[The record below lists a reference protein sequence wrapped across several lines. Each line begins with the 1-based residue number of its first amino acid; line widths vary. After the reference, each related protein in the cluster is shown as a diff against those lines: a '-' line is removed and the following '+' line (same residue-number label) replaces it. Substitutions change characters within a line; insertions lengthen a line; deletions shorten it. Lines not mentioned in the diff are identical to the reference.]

1 MDPLQEEK
9 LIRISTLILRQLQGR
24 LSVEDRAVLDC
35 WLNESAENRAIYA
48 RCLEGQ
54 VQRDAYI
61 RLEYFE
67 NHRDFESV
75 KHKFRFKSASP
86 KAAILK
92 RLWPYV
98 AAACVLVAA
107 IGGVWY
113 QQVAKHSAGD
123 VQRTAANDRLP
134 ASNQAVI
141 TLSDGRQYTLNQ
153 QENQVVIDSNGIRY
167 DDGRQVASIDAAVSA
182 KIETPRG
189 GTYDVTLPDGTLV
202 KLNAGTLLTY
212 PTVFAK
218 DRREVNLTGEA
229 YFEVAKRQGQP
240 FVVTTKNQQVAVL
253 GTHFNVRAYP
263 DAAVTKTTL
272 LEGKVRVKE
281 MLKGRVLL
289 LSPGDQAVRKGTELS
304 RHAVDV
310 QQELAWVYGRFNFD
324 GKSLREVMDELS
336 RWYAVDVVYKG
347 EIPDVSFFGGTFRT
361 SRLSSILKI
370 LKDQDLSYQ
379 LTDDGKLIIEK
390 IDPKGQKGGL

>member
-1 MDPLQEEK
+1 MDPLEEEK

-35 WLNESAENRAIYA
+35 WLDESAENRAIYV

-61 RLEYFE
+61 RLEHFE
-67 NHRDFESV
+67 NLRDFESV
-75 KHKFRFKSASP
+75 KHKFRFRRVSP
-86 KAAILK
+86 KTPVLK
-92 RLWPYV
+92 KLWPYV
-98 AAACVLVAA
+98 AAACVLVAMV
-107 IGGVWY
+107 GVWY
-113 QQVAKHSAGD
+113 QQRARYSVGD
-123 VQRTAANDRLP
+123 VQHTAINDRLP
-134 ASNQAVI
+134 ASNRAVI

-153 QENQVVIDSNGIRY
+153 QENQVVIDGNGIHY

-263 DAAVTKTTL
+263 DATVTKTTL

-281 MLKGRVLL
+281 MLKGRELL

-304 RHAVDV
+304 RRAVDV

-390 IDPKGQKGGL
+390 SDPKGQKGGL